1 MFKEGIGLLI
11 CWLMMR
17 LAIGSNKKLLCMLIH
32 IIGVLCKAQTFKD
45 GLQRFLLVLLLRI

>member
-17 LAIGSNKKLLCMLIH
+17 LAIGSNKELVCMLMH
-32 IIGVLCKAQTFKD
+32 IIEVGFEMLKLPRMTY
-45 GLQRFLLVLLLRI
+45 IISY